1 MYLFREKKYLIYI
14 YKKYNLR
21 KKIQL
26 LNLLSKTEKA
36 LRNHSDLSLMSGLR
50 FLLSLKKITIS

>member
-14 YKKYNLR
+14 YNKYNLR

-26 LNLLSKTEKA
+26 LRLLSKTEKA
-36 LRNHSDLSLMSGLR
+36 LRNQGDLSLMSGLR
-50 FLLSLKKITIS
+50 FLLSLRKITIS